1 MRFSK
6 IEIALIVI
14 ASDDDSVFAAKL
26 FLQLLVNLVGET
38 RWRDAGRR
46 LRKRAYRQ
54 REGTNVDS
62 DESIH
67 SG

>member
-6 IEIALIVI
+6 IEIAFIVI

-38 RWRDAGRR
+38 RWGDAGGWS
-46 LRKRAYRQ
+46 YRCCCCCSCW
-54 REGTNVDS
+54 GA
-62 DESIH
+62 
-67 SG
+67 

>member
-6 IEIALIVI
+6 TEIAFIVI

-38 RWRDAGRR
+38 RWGDAGGWS
-46 LRKRAYRQ
+46 YRCCCC
-54 REGTNVDS
+54 
-62 DESIH
+62 
-67 SG
+67 

>member
-38 RWRDAGRR
+38 RWRDAGGWS
-46 LRKRAYRQ
+46 YRCCCCCS
-54 REGTNVDS
+54 RCGA
-62 DESIH
+62 
-67 SG
+67 